1 MFEKFKLE
9 IAKRDLTA
17 EITNLTEQSN
27 GSVFVRYGDSL
38 VLATVVMSNKETH
51 LDYFPLSVNYEEKFY
66 AAGKIKGSRYI
77 KREGRPS
84 DEAICN
90 SRLIDRTIRPLFD
103 KSLKREVQLIIT
115 VLSWDG
121 QNDPDILGLLAA
133 SLALSISDIPWQ
145 GPLAAVRIGRIENRF
160 VVNPTYEQ
168 IEKSDMNIVFSA
180 AKTEKNLLINMIEG
194 SFNEVNED
202 LILDAYKFAKPYL
215 EKIIDFEKKIIEKEA
230 KEKIILK
237 ESEKETELESEISKI
252 IKDKLEKALFQ
263 KDKKQRKHEV
273 NQLKEEAIVFAQD
286 NYPEKITYALDFF
299 ENKVKEIVRSNILE
313 KEKRIDG
320 RKLDE
325 IRKLDCKVSFIPRAH
340 GSGVFSRGQTK
351 CLSILTL
358 GSPGDVQLLEGM
370 EIVGKKRFMHHYNFP
385 PYSVGEVRPI
395 RGPGR
400 REIGHGLLAEKALI
414 PLIPPS
420 DNFPYTIRIVSE
432 ILSSNGSTSMASI
445 SSSCLALM
453 DAGVP
458 IKTPVAGIA
467 IGLVVEKGVKFP
479 KDETNYRLLTD
490 IQGPE
495 DHNGDMDFKLAGT
508 EKGATVIQMDV
519 KVAGITGKMFKEA
532 LAKAKKARIE
542 ILSKMKKTLEKPRT
556 ELSPYAPRILVIQI
570 NPEKIG
576 KVIGPGGKVINE
588 IIEECGVSIDIE
600 ESGKVFITAE
610 KEEAAKKAVS
620 WIKNITREVKVGE
633 IFQGKVTRTLDFG
646 AFVEILPGQEGLI
659 HISKLASYRVNKVTD
674 IVKIGDVVEVKVIF
688 IDEQGRIDLSLNKKG
703 EDKKYVKS
711 HRRK

>member
-17 EITNLTEQSN
+17 EITDLTEQSN

-51 LDYFPLSVNYEEKFY
+51 LDYFPLNVNYEEKFY

-90 SRLIDRTIRPLFD
+90 SRLIDRTVRPLFD

-145 GPLAAVRIGRIENRF
+145 GPLAAVRIGRVENRF

-180 AKTEKNLLINMIEG
+180 AKTEKDLLINMIEG
-194 SFNEVNED
+194 NFNEVNED

-230 KEKIILK
+230 KEKIVLT

-263 KDKKQRKHEV
+263 KDKKQRKHET
-273 NQLKEEAIVFAQD
+273 NQLKEEVIVFAQD

-299 ENKVKEIVRSNILE
+299 ENKVKEIVRNNILE

-325 IRKLDCKVSFIPRAH
+325 IRKIDCKVSFIPRAH
-340 GSGVFSRGQTK
+340 GSGIFSRGQTK

-358 GSPGDVQLLEGM
+358 GSPGDVQLIEGM

-508 EKGATVIQMDV
+508 EKGATVVQMDV

-532 LAKAKKARIE
+532 LTRAKKARIE

-556 ELSPYAPRILVIQI
+556 ELSPYAPRILVLQI

>member
-495 DHNGDMDFKLAGT
+495 DHNSDMDFKLAGT